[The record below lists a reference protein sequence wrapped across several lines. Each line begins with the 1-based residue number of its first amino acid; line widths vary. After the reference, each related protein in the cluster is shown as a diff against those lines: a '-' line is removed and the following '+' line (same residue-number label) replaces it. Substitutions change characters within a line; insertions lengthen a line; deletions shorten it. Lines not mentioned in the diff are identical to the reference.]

1 MTKLAELKKKYMK
14 DPEFRKEYEKADLEY
29 SIIELLIR
37 ARTQA
42 KMSQEELAK
51 RMNTTQSAIARLEGG
66 KVSPSIATLRR
77 YAEATGS
84 RLHVEIT
91 RM

>member
-14 DPEFRKEYEKADLEY
+14 DPEFRKEYDKADLEY

>member
-1 MTKLAELKKKYMK
+1 MTKLAELKKKYMN
-14 DPEFRKEYEKADLEY
+14 DPEFRKEYDKADLEY